1 MSRLTESETLDLFLN
16 APLDELCA
24 RANAEKE
31 RRHGKSVYWVNNRQ
45 INYTNVCVLHCKFC
59 AFSKIKKDSPT
70 AYDWD
75 YDTIRNKAAE
85 AIAGGAREL
94 HIVGG
99 LHPDHPFDYYIE
111 MLRKLRVEF
120 PKVNLK
126 AFTAVEIC
134 HFAKLSG
141 QTPLQIMTTLKEAG
155 LDALPGGGAEILVQD
170 VRDQI
175 CPGKETGE
183 EWLDVHR
190 AAHKIGIP
198 TNATMLFGHIEKI
211 EDRIAHMKMLRD
223 R

>member
-1 MSRLTESETLDLFLN
+1 MARLTEAEALDLFLN

-31 RRHGKSVYWVNNRQ
+31 RRHGHSVYWVNNRQ

-126 AFTAVEIC
+126 AFTAVE
-134 HFAKLSG
+134 
-141 QTPLQIMTTLKEAG
+141 
-155 LDALPGGGAEILVQD
+155 
-170 VRDQI
+170 
-175 CPGKETGE
+175 
-183 EWLDVHR
+183 
-190 AAHKIGIP
+190 
-198 TNATMLFGHIEKI
+198 
-211 EDRIAHMKMLRD
+211 
-223 R
+223 

>member
-1 MSRLTESETLDLFLN
+1 MARLTEAEALDLFLN

-75 YDTIRNKAAE
+75 YNTIRNKAAE

-99 LHPDHPFDYYIE
+99 RSI
-111 MLRKLRVEF
+111 
-120 PKVNLK
+120 
-126 AFTAVEIC
+126 
-134 HFAKLSG
+134 
-141 QTPLQIMTTLKEAG
+141 TTSRCCASC
-155 LDALPGGGAEILVQD
+155 AWNS
-170 VRDQI
+170 R
-175 CPGKETGE
+175 
-183 EWLDVHR
+183 R
-190 AAHKIGIP
+190 
-198 TNATMLFGHIEKI
+198 
-211 EDRIAHMKMLRD
+211 
-223 R
+223 